1 MHFKCVEMYTFFF
14 GSDVSAVVRGGG
26 GRPDRHSDGNPAI
39 LARVAFA
46 CDLKKCLNF

>member
-1 MHFKCVEMYTFFF
+1 MYFKCVEMYTFFF
-14 GSDVSAVVRGGG
+14 GSDVSAVVRGG
-26 GRPDRHSDGNPAI
+26 DGNPAI